1 MSTRHTSGVL
11 AVSSVA
17 LFVLC
22 AGYPSSA
29 GDQSQRPPRILD
41 KSKFENPE
49 PWVLKERATRG
60 GPGGTDWDN
69 PYRSLIQTSS
79 KAESKGF
86 PSHVEAVK
94 TIVADAQRNVENLEK
109 HLYWT
114 LFIKH
119 FSSSYRPA
127 EATAAL
133 RKLYTALL
141 DIKYGRKVDLERAE
155 APFADRKDLTVY
167 RDVVYGKI
175 DSEQQ
180 NLDAYIVAADRPSPV
195 LIEIHGGGWRRGQ
208 KNMFGIYPDGVIE
221 RLLDAGISVVSINYR
236 LIPEYP
242 FPASEQDAV
251 RAVQFVRSKARD
263 WNIDPGRIAAM
274 GGSAGAHLSLWVGL
288 HDDFAR
294 PEAEDPIERLSSRL
308 SCVVDFA
315 GPVDMLRFD
324 PGAMKRLGARGQDM
338 SMIFP
343 AKFGYDLARSRDQ
356 QDPEIIDA
364 MKQCSPIN
372 FVSADDPPVLVRHHA
387 PQSIASTDHSP
398 VPWTINDPH
407 SYWYGVLLADALE
420 RAGVEVERHI
430 GPNTGRDGANAAR
443 VAEFV
448 IRHLNRK

>member
-1 MSTRHTSGVL
+1 MGLGYIHQFTQLGTYISVSPYYGSLTR
-11 AVSSVA
+11 AN
-17 LFVLC
+17 
-22 AGYPSSA
+22 
-29 GDQSQRPPRILD
+29 QRLD
-41 KSKFENPE
+41 NQ
-49 PWVLKERATRG
+49 
-60 GPGGTDWDN
+60 N
-69 PYRSLIQTSS
+69 YNLID
-79 KAESKGF
+79 EG
-86 PSHVEAVK
+86 
-94 TIVADAQRNVENLEK
+94 
-109 HLYWT
+109 
-114 LFIKH
+114 
-119 FSSSYRPA
+119 FSSN
-127 EATAAL
+127 
-133 RKLYTALL
+133 
-141 DIKYGRKVDLERAE
+141 D
-155 APFADRKDLTVY
+155 
-167 RDVVYGKI
+167 
-175 DSEQQ
+175 
-180 NLDAYIVAADRPSPV
+180 
-195 LIEIHGGGWRRGQ
+195 
-208 KNMFGIYPDGVIE
+208 FG
-221 RLLDAGISVVSINYR
+221 
-236 LIPEYP
+236 
-242 FPASEQDAV
+242 
-251 RAVQFVRSKARD
+251 
-263 WNIDPGRIAAM
+263 IAAM

-448 IRHLNRK
+448 IRHLSGRH